1 MSAESRQCPS
11 ADCERFDEP
20 QHSIICYGCG
30 TPTYVVDAWGDRTVD
45 ASVLGHGVHRG
56 RAASEAAEHRW
67 RVDQIRKWE
76 AAYRDAHDGAEPPP
90 GFAPPIGL
98 MPGRQHGRQTNTF
111 AILAL
116 IFGVM
121 GGLLAVPFGHIG
133 IRQTRDGAQGG
144 HGMAV
149 VGLVLGYLWLCVW
162 VVYFVQIGTLVAS
175 F

>member
-1 MSAESRQCPS
+1 
-11 ADCERFDEP
+11 
-20 QHSIICYGCG
+20 
-30 TPTYVVDAWGDRTVD
+30 
-45 ASVLGHGVHRG
+45 VLGHGVHRG
-56 RAASEAAEHRW
+56 RAASEAAEHSW
-67 RVDQIRKWE
+67 RVDQIHKWE

-90 GFAPPIGL
+90 GFVPPIGL